1 MYAHCKVTEKLEV
14 KYEKKI
20 FFTWDPMHKAALADT
35 ELRSGKKEHSKRFEW
50 LVEMTTVIGK
60 AGDLVAWGKGWK
72 QFFDICQELQLDPDN
87 VFKMKRPA
95 RFSETKFADHA
106 HEVYDKF
113 RNNYK
118 ALIILLEE
126 AKAEGRAGS
135 SDQRKRAE
143 KADEVQGKIFNW
155 LFSLCLSMVTDV
167 YKVYR
172 CISCILQ
179 KINILPQDKY
189 DCFKSY
195 LDKFRAMLNSLQ
207 YDNCPCEILDLTDKV
222 DKELVEEVC
231 LWPRLHQDIRAALEQ
246 GAYRGLNLGMVVEE
260 AYRTRAGT
268 RLNLDWLEVDLQ
280 EVVNKVLKRAT
291 ELVTFVEGRLREKV
305 YTNTEVI
312 RVENCRRLLDL
323 QSQTEKV
330 VQHGW
335 LSISSLHFKTFQ
347 NAAVFFEPKLDLRL
361 DETDLRLQYRQFN
374 KVLEEEAGRAKQSS
388 TSLNILKLLLDPK
401 EEKFKEIEGVL
412 SILANAAI
420 CQGGVE
426 SVVESMVSVLEAHTP
441 SVRGILNQE
450 RLENEVMVAWNGED
464 VFHCDSVV
472 KEALK
477 TYWEG
482 KKDTKNW
489 QGHFVRRSEDI
500 QPHVHSQ
507 AIDSRL
513 KKPVKLAV
521 MTS

>member
-1 MYAHCKVTEKLEV
+1 M
-14 KYEKKI
+14 
-20 FFTWDPMHKAALADT
+20 
-35 ELRSGKKEHSKRFEW
+35 
-50 LVEMTTVIGK
+50 
-60 AGDLVAWGKGWK
+60 
-72 QFFDICQELQLDPDN
+72 
-87 VFKMKRPA
+87 
-95 RFSETKFADHA
+95 
-106 HEVYDKF
+106 
-113 RNNYK
+113 
-118 ALIILLEE
+118 
-126 AKAEGRAGS
+126 
-135 SDQRKRAE
+135 
-143 KADEVQGKIFNW
+143 
-155 LFSLCLSMVTDV
+155 
-167 YKVYR
+167 
-172 CISCILQ
+172 
-179 KINILPQDKY
+179 
-189 DCFKSY
+189 
-195 LDKFRAMLNSLQ
+195 
-207 YDNCPCEILDLTDKV
+207 
-222 DKELVEEVC
+222 
-231 LWPRLHQDIRAALEQ
+231 
-246 GAYRGLNLGMVVEE
+246 
-260 AYRTRAGT
+260 
-268 RLNLDWLEVDLQ
+268 
-280 EVVNKVLKRAT
+280 
-291 ELVTFVEGRLREKV
+291 

-482 KKDTKNW
+482 KKDTKNR

-500 QPHVHSQ
+500 QPHVHRQ